1 MVRKNGGNL
10 SAPSSSKMLASRGI
24 PLRHTRE
31 RKENKLN
38 SPTSFSKV
46 IFQNKGWKKSPHVY
60 FNKPY
65 IDLILLYH
73 VHLTGHFVH
82 LALGTPKA

>member
-1 MVRKNGGNL
+1 MEATSPLLRRLRCLHHKG
-10 SAPSSSKMLASRGI
+10 GI

-65 IDLILLYH
+65 IDLILLSH